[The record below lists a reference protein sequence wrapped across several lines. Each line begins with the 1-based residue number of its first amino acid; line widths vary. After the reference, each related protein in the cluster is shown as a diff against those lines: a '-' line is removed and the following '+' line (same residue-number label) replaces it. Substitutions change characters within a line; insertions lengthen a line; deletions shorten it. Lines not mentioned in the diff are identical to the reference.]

1 MKADCPNSEQLY
13 VPLAVFVR
21 NPPSLSFF
29 EFSQTVFGFK
39 SRSRMKSAK
48 FIVLSSSSTSRLIIF
63 RRVWLARAPKMFENF
78 LKSSSN
84 ALNSVSSWFFGQ
96 SVRERG
102 ISRITFLLRN
112 SCSFKLMKPH
122 LLLP

>member
-1 MKADCPNSEQLY
+1 MNADCPNSEQLY

-21 NPPSLSFF
+21 NPPSLSFL

-48 FIVLSSSSTSRLIIF
+48 FIVLSSSSTSRLIIL

-78 LKSSSN
+78 SKSSSN
-84 ALNSVSSWFFGQ
+84 ALNSVSSWSFGQ
-96 SVRERG
+96 SIGDRG
-102 ISRITFLLRN
+102 ISRIIFPSCN
-112 SCSFKLMKPH
+112 SYNSSVM
-122 LLLP
+122 